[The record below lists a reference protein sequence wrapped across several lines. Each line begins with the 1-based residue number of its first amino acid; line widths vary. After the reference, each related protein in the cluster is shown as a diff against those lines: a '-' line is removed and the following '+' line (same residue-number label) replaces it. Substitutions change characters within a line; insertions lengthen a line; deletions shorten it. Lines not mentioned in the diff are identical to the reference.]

1 MDFFDRVLRAIQ
13 GWFWR
18 KPSDGFNLDV
28 GTVRSLQNIAEHEQR
43 TPEEIANKILEDAL
57 RGHQAQEIY
66 WARWQ
71 TLSPREQE
79 ITALVCLNYTSRQ
92 IASRLGISPET
103 VKTYVGRTLLKF
115 GARDRTV
122 LRIMLKE
129 WDFSAWDR

>member
-1 MDFFDRVLRAIQ
+1 MDFFARVLRAIQ
-13 GWFWR
+13 GWFR
-18 KPSDGFNLDV
+18 RMPSDGFNLDV
-28 GTVRSLQNIAEHEQR
+28 GTVRSLQNIAEREQR

-103 VKTYVGRTLLKF
+103 VKTYVGRTLFKF
-115 GARDRTV
+115 GARDRTA
-122 LRIMLKE
+122 LRIMLNE